1 MVCFKGTLDVIRLDV
16 QIRDYGFGLG
26 NVGYPGLYA
35 TQTPIAGCPSY
46 SFFLFRRMER
56 ALHCNRKY

>member
-46 SFFLFRRMER
+46 SFSLSANGTRIT
-56 ALHCNRKY
+56 L